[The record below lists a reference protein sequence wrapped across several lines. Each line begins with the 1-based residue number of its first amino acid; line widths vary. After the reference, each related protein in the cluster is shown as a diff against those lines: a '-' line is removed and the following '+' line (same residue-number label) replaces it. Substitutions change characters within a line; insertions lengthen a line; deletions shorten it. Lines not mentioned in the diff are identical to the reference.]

1 MSLSHATVS
10 GASIEFFKSL
20 FDAIAA
26 PIYVTNRQHQWI
38 FVNQAF
44 CRLLG
49 QSYEALVSS
58 SSAAPSL
65 PELELQRLRAQDETF
80 LLTGKAPTETVML
93 VDAGG
98 KARSFRAV
106 RSLLCD
112 TDGSPLLVNTLQD
125 MTELVAMQQRN
136 QQLQQAVET
145 RTEKLETLLE
155 FEATL
160 KRITDRVRDS
170 LDEKQILQTA
180 VQELT
185 EAMGVKGSNTALYDL
200 EQGTSTVYFEFT
212 TSLSSSRGRVSHM
225 EAFPEVYHQ
234 LLEGQYFQFCSIFPN
249 PVRGHVSMFACP
261 ILDDRGVLGDL
272 WLINDKDYGFNE
284 YDIRLVQQVANQC
297 AIAIRQA
304 RLYQESQSQV
314 RELERVNT
322 LKDDFLSTV
331 SHELRTPVTSM
342 RVALQLLGVTLAQEM
357 DLDAELRKPDL
368 EQKRLARYYRILKE
382 ECERE
387 ISLINDLLDLQ
398 RLDVGNHP
406 IASQPIQLPDWL
418 PILVNGFQE
427 RANSRDQSLNV
438 VVPDDI
444 PVLISDLSSVERVLA
459 ELLNNACKYTPP
471 EGEITLAVSETDGS
485 SLRFDISNTGV
496 EIPKEEMPRIFDK
509 FYRVPS
515 ADPWKQGGTGL
526 GLALVQ
532 KLIVH
537 IDGAISVTSGD
548 GQTCFTIE
556 LPLSL
561 SVN

>member
-1 MSLSHATVS
+1 MSLSQVTVS
-10 GASIEFFKSL
+10 GTSTEFL
-20 FDAIAA
+20 ANLLDAIAD
-26 PIYVTNRQHQWI
+26 PIYVTNAQHQWI
-38 FVNQAF
+38 FANQA
-44 CRLLG
+44 CCELLG
-49 QSYEALVSS
+49 QGREALVN
-58 SSAAPSL
+58 SSATERLS
-65 PELELQRLRAQDETF
+65 ELALQLLRAQDKAF
-80 LLTGKAPTETVML
+80 LLRGEAATEPLTIS
-93 VDAGG
+93 DPEGQ
-98 KARSFRAV
+98 ARTFRTV
-106 RSLLCD
+106 RSLLHD
-112 TDGSPLLVNTLQD
+112 AAGGSLLVNTLRD
-125 MTELVAMQQRN
+125 TTELSVVQQRN
-136 QQLQQAVET
+136 QRLQHEVEK
-145 RTEKLETLLE
+145 RTDKLETLLE

-200 EQGTSTVYFEFT
+200 EQGTSTIYFEFT
-212 TSLSSSRGRVSHM
+212 TSLSSSRGRVSQM

-284 YDIRLVQQVANQC
+284 DDIRLVQQVANQC

-357 DLDAELRKPDL
+357 DLDAELKKPDL
-368 EQKRLARYYRILKE
+368 EQKRVARYYRILKE

-406 IASQPIQLPDWL
+406 IASQPIKLPDWL
-418 PILVNGFQE
+418 P
-427 RANSRDQSLNV
+427 
-438 VVPDDI
+438 
-444 PVLISDLSSVERVLA
+444 
-459 ELLNNACKYTPP
+459 
-471 EGEITLAVSETDGS
+471 
-485 SLRFDISNTGV
+485 
-496 EIPKEEMPRIFDK
+496 
-509 FYRVPS
+509 
-515 ADPWKQGGTGL
+515 
-526 GLALVQ
+526 AL
-532 KLIVH
+532 
-537 IDGAISVTSGD
+537 
-548 GQTCFTIE
+548 
-556 LPLSL
+556 
-561 SVN
+561 